1 MLNRRLIRI
10 KVFKI
15 LYSSISAG
23 NESIPNS
30 EKELLHSC
38 DKTRDLYFFM
48 LNLAI
53 ALKRASDA
61 KIEQGLQKFHPTEE
75 EKNPNRK
82 FSDNLFI
89 ARLLKEQR
97 FLDYCQRSGLLWV
110 DDLSIF
116 VKKLFQHISEQQ
128 YFIDYMG
135 AQGHTM
141 AEDCDILIKIY
152 EEEFE
157 DNEELAQIIEDMSL
171 YWMDDLAYALIVIIR
186 NINLFKEKGVLP
198 MPETFMKE
206 DDKEFAIELLD
217 YTLANYDKYMKLVT
231 ANVSNWDSE
240 RLVATDI
247 SLIILGIAEAVHF
260 SQIPIKVSINE
271 YVEISKFYST
281 PNSKVF
287 VNGLLD
293 KIIQKMVASGEIVK
307 TGRGLIES

>member
-10 KVFKI
+10 KVFKV
-15 LYSSISAG
+15 LYSSISSE
-23 NESIPNS
+23 NDSISSS

-48 LNLAI
+48 LNIAV
-53 ALKRASDA
+53 ALKKASDL
-61 KIEQGLQKFHPTEE
+61 KIEAGLQKYHPTPE
-75 EKNPNRK
+75 EKNPNMK
-82 FSDNLFI
+82 FSDNLFVKNLI
-89 ARLLKEQR
+89 DDDKFLK
-97 FLDYCQRSGLLWV
+97 YCEKNGLMWR
-110 DDLSIF
+110 DDLAIF
-116 VKKLFQHISEQQ
+116 VKKLFASISEKE
-128 YFIDYMG
+128 YFIEYMSSPKRSLD
-135 AQGHTM
+135 
-141 AEDCDILIKIY
+141 EDCRLFSTIF

-157 DNEELAQIIEDMSL
+157 DNEELAQIIEDMNL
-171 YWMDDLAYALIVIIR
+171 YWIDDLAYVLNVIIR
-186 NINLFKEKGVLP
+186 NIDMLREKGVMVSP
-198 MPETFMKE
+198 STFMKD

-217 YTLANYDKYMKLVT
+217 FTMANYGRYLKLVT
-231 ANVSNWDSE
+231 DNVSNWETD

-260 SQIPIKVSINE
+260 PSIPIKVTINE

-293 KIIQKMVASGEIVK
+293 KLIRKLIQSGEVVK

>member
-10 KVFKI
+10 KVFKV

-38 DKTRDLYFFM
+38 DKTKDLYFFI
-48 LNLAI
+48 LNIAI
-53 ALKRASDA
+53 ALKKAADA
-61 KIEQGLQKFHPTEE
+61 KIEQGLQKFHPTPEE
-75 EKNPNRK
+75 LEPNRK
-82 FSDNLFI
+82 FSDNMFV
-89 ARLLKEQR
+89 ARLLKEHK
-97 FLDYCQRSGLLWV
+97 FLDYCQRSGLMWT

-116 VKKLFQHISEQQ
+116 VKKLYQHISEQQ
-128 YFIDYMG
+128 YFLDYME
-135 AQGHTM
+135 APGHTM
-141 AEDCDILIKIY
+141 EADCDIFIKIF
-152 EEEFE
+152 EKEFE
-157 DNEELAQIIEDMSL
+157 DNEEIAQIIEDLSL
-171 YWMDDLAYALIVIIR
+171 YWMDDLAYVLITIIR
-186 NINLFKEKGVLP
+186 NINTLKEKGKLMSP
-198 MPETFMKE
+198 NTFMKN
-206 DDKEFAIELLD
+206 DDREFAIGLLD
-217 YTLANYDKYMKLVT
+217 FTLANYDKYMKIVT
-231 ANVSNWDSE
+231 ENVSNWDSE

-260 SQIPIKVSINE
+260 PNIPIKVSINE

-293 KIIQKMVASGEIVK
+293 KIIQSMVASGEIVK